1 MLFNSFIFIFA
12 FLPVC
17 LCGFYALSRHA
28 SRAAWGWIVLCSLFF
43 YSYWDIRFLPVI
55 AVSII
60 ANYAVAQGLFSTPE
74 RPRLQTSLL
83 AVGVAGNIAALCY
96 YKYLFAIFGFL
107 RASAHLD
114 VPFAQVALPLGIS
127 FFTFTQIGYLVDVKQ
142 GTARHRNLLD
152 YALFVTFFPHLIA
165 GPILHHAEMM
175 PQFADRAN
183 QRFNA
188 ENFAVGV
195 TIFLIGLV
203 KKVVIADML
212 SDRVALG
219 FGGAG
224 HIGTLAAWMAAIT
237 FTFQLY
243 FDFSGYSDM
252 AIGLARM
259 FNVRFPMNFNSP
271 FKAASI
277 IDYWQRWHMTLTRFV
292 NMYLFTP
299 VSLALTRRWLSRHP
313 GTLKAATSRP
323 GSFLI
328 LVAFPLLLTMGVLG
342 IWHGAGFQYL
352 IFGLLNGAYLVVNHA
367 ARNLLPKR
375 GAQQRPAVVEAA
387 LHAGKVLLTCLCVL
401 MAQIFFR
408 SASVGQ
414 ALDMLA
420 GLVGLHAGGAPGP
433 VQEIGLSKRFWA
445 EIALLYGI
453 VWAAPNTQQIM
464 EMFNPVL
471 GRFQRSEQRASVRFV
486 ESLGGDR
493 LAGRLVRAT
502 TWRPGLG
509 TAFAALIVFAFCLT
523 RMTGIS
529 PFLYFQ
535 F

>member
-1 MLFNSFIFIFA
+1 MLFNSLIFIFA

-17 LCGFYALSRHA
+17 LGVFYALSRHA

-55 AVSII
+55 AVSIL
-60 ANYAVAQGLFSTPE
+60 ANYAVAQGLFST
-74 RPRLQTSLL
+74 RQSPRLQTGLL
-83 AVGVAGNIAALCY
+83 AAGVAGNIGALCY

-107 RASAHLD
+107 RAHTAID
-114 VPFAQVALPLGIS
+114 VPFAEVALPLGIS

-142 GTARHRNLLD
+142 GTAKHRNLLD

-165 GPILHHAEMM
+165 GPILHHSEMM
-175 PQFADRAN
+175 PQFADREN

-188 ENFAVGV
+188 ENFAVGI
-195 TIFLIGLV
+195 TIFLIGLA
-203 KKVVIADML
+203 KKLLIADML
-212 SDRVALG
+212 SDRVAIG
-219 FGGAG
+219 FAGAD
-224 HIGTLAAWMAAIT
+224 HIGTLTAWMAAIT

-259 FNVRFPMNFNSP
+259 FNIRFPMNFNSP

-299 VSLALTRRWLSRHP
+299 VSLALTRRWMTRHP
-313 GTLKAATSRP
+313 GTLKAATSKP
-323 GSFLI
+323 KSFAILI
-328 LVAFPLLLTMGVLG
+328 AFPLLLTMGILG

-367 ARNLLPKR
+367 VRNLLPKR
-375 GAQQRPAVVEAA
+375 RGPDRGLAAEAA

-401 MAQIFFR
+401 VAQVFFR
-408 SASVGQ
+408 SSSVGQ
-414 ALDMLA
+414 AMDMLA
-420 GLVGLHAGGAPGP
+420 GLAGLHSGAPPGP
-433 VQEIGLSKRFWA
+433 VQEIGLAKRFWA
-445 EIALLYGI
+445 ETIFLYFL

-464 EMFNPVL
+464 EMFDPVL
-471 GRFQRSEQRASVRFV
+471 GRFQRSEQRATVRFV
-486 ESLGGDR
+486 GRVRGGR
-493 LAGRLVRAT
+493 WAERLVSAT
-502 TWRPGLG
+502 TWRPGLA
-509 TAFAALIVFAFCLT
+509 TAFAALLVFAVCLT

>member
-1 MLFNSFIFIFA
+1 MLFNSFVFIFA
-12 FLPVC
+12 FLPAC
-17 LCGFYALSRHA
+17 LVVFYALSRHA

-55 AVSII
+55 AVSIV
-60 ANYAVAQGLFSTPE
+60 ANYAVAQGLFSTGK
-74 RPRLQTSLL
+74 RPRLQTALL
-83 AVGVAGNIAALCY
+83 ALGVAGDIGALCY

-107 RASAHLD
+107 RATTAID

-142 GTARHRNLLD
+142 GAAKHRNLLD
-152 YALFVTFFPHLIA
+152 YSLFVTFFPHLIA

-203 KKVVIADML
+203 KKVLVADMI
-212 SDRVALG
+212 SERVATG
-219 FGGAG
+219 FAGAG
-224 HIGTLAAWMAAIT
+224 QIGAASAWLVAIT

-299 VSLALTRRWLSRHP
+299 ISLALTRRWLERHP
-313 GTLKAATSRP
+313 GTVKAATSKP
-323 GSFLI
+323 GSFAI

-367 ARNLLPKR
+367 ARNLRPKR
-375 GAQQRPAVVEAA
+375 RKAERPLAIEAA
-387 LHAGKVLLTCLCVL
+387 VHGGKVLLTCLCVL
-401 MAQIFFR
+401 VAQVFFR
-408 SASVGQ
+408 AESVGQ
-414 ALDMLA
+414 AMDMLA
-420 GLVGLHAGGAPGP
+420 GLAGLHGGGTPGP

-445 EIALLYGI
+445 EIVLLYFI
-453 VWAAPNTQQIM
+453 VWGTPNTQQIM
-464 EMFNPVL
+464 EMFDPVL
-471 GRFQRSEQRASVRFV
+471 GRFQRTGQRASVRFV
-486 ESLGGDR
+486 ERIGGSRWAD
-493 LAGRLVRAT
+493 RLVRAT
-502 TWRPGLG
+502 TWRPGL
-509 TAFAALIVFAFCLT
+509 ASAAAALAVFAFCLT
-523 RMTGIS
+523 RITGIS